1 MCVYMCGNLNAY
13 RYTYICT
20 GVSCVPAEP
29 WPQEGHVQPRMC
41 PGEGRLRTHLA
52 PLMKGQREDG
62 QHHGQQAKWPSA
74 PGTKDSTLP
83 CSGAVFGQR
92 PLQSPLLGFLL
103 VIRGREMRY
112 FTSLSQKWANH
123 WEGDLLFRYSCSGC
137 RLYT

>member
-1 MCVYMCGNLNAY
+1 M
-13 RYTYICT
+13 
-20 GVSCVPAEP
+20 PAEP

-83 CSGAVFGQR
+83 CSGAVFRSGGVSWTETTAVSPPGLSPGNQR
-92 PLQSPLLGFLL
+92 P
-103 VIRGREMRY
+103 
-112 FTSLSQKWANH
+112 
-123 WEGDLLFRYSCSGC
+123 
-137 RLYT
+137 